1 MKREILILSTLIS
14 VALFIYIFLPFND
27 DLNVTKDDN
36 ENAEIREYTE
46 NYDKKINKDFDHSI
60 DLTFDIVR
68 MSPSGDTIIA
78 GKTQPKIEVQIYDG
92 NEKIGSTFSD
102 EYGDWIWMSDSPLDE
117 GIKKFS
123 LKHVDDNGNEHI
135 SDENV
140 IVFLEDGSKNVPKII
155 RFSNTDNEGL
165 ELLSDGNIIEGLSLD
180 LVEYSSNKKFILK
193 GRASPGSNVKVFL
206 SGEFV
211 GNITSD
217 EEGYWNFFSDDIKFL
232 EYNLKLV
239 GMIRNQEI
247 IIKTPIFNSKIKKNM
262 LITKKVVVEDGNS
275 LWRIARRILGGG
287 IFYSEI
293 YKNNLEKIKDPDLI
307 FPGQVFNI
315 PNKKKVKLYE

>member
-102 EYGDWIWMSDSPLDE
+102 EYGDWIWMSDFLDE

-140 IVFLEDGSKNVPKII
+140 IVFLEDESKNVPKII

-165 ELLSDGNIIEGLSLD
+165 ELLSDGNIIEGL
-180 LVEYSSNKKFILK
+180 FTRF
-193 GRASPGSNVKVFL
+193 G
-206 SGEFV
+206 
-211 GNITSD
+211 
-217 EEGYWNFFSDDIKFL
+217 
-232 EYNLKLV
+232 
-239 GMIRNQEI
+239 
-247 IIKTPIFNSKIKKNM
+247 
-262 LITKKVVVEDGNS
+262 
-275 LWRIARRILGGG
+275 
-287 IFYSEI
+287 
-293 YKNNLEKIKDPDLI
+293 
-307 FPGQVFNI
+307 
-315 PNKKKVKLYE
+315 